1 MSRRQFRAMGT
12 DVHVVALSRRIDVAA
27 DTVHALFVA
36 WERILSR
43 FRPDSEL
50 SRLNEA
56 RGVPFVASPILFDA
70 VVTAVSAAAATGGLF
85 DPTLLRDLERVG
97 YDRSFVD
104 LPKAQPETQLP
115 PTGGGAW
122 RRIELDRGTR
132 SVVLPRD
139 AALDLGGIA
148 KGMAVDAALERL
160 GTIGVQSALVSAG
173 GDLAVRGL
181 PPDLGSW
188 PVAVGE
194 DGETTVPL
202 VRGALATS
210 SRVRRAWRQG
220 DLERHHILDPRTGEP
235 ARSGVREAT
244 VAAMTCAQAEAAAKA
259 VFVLGPTLAGELVA
273 RNGLAARIATEDGR
287 TVTFGRWPQPSE
299 VAA

>member
-1 MSRRQFRAMGT
+1 MGT

-50 SRLNEA
+50 SALNQA
-56 RGVPFVASPILFDA
+56 GRVPFVASPILFDA

-85 DPTLLRDLERVG
+85 DPTLLLDLERVG

-104 LPKAQPETQLP
+104 LPTAQPETRLA

-122 RRIELDRGTR
+122 RAIELDRSTR
-132 SVVLPRD
+132 IIVLPRD
-139 AALDLGGIA
+139 AAIDLGGIA
-148 KGMAVDAALERL
+148 KGMAVDAALDLLE
-160 GTIGVQSALVSAG
+160 TIGVESALVSAG

-181 PPDLGSW
+181 PPKLGSW
-188 PVAVGE
+188 HVAVGE
-194 DGETTVPL
+194 DGGTTVPL

-244 VAAMTCAQAEAAAKA
+244 VAAATCARAEAAAKA
-259 VFVLGPTLAGELVA
+259 VFVLGPTLAGDLVG
-273 RNGLAARIATEDGR
+273 RNGLAARIVTDDGR
-287 TVTFGRWPQPSE
+287 TATFGPWPQPSE